1 MQGATKGPDVES
13 SHRRCGAGQFARLV
27 MGVDR
32 ACRSTVDSPHAMTE
46 FEWQKKVSRNEA
58 AAVLRAIADGLAGDG
73 RVELE
78 QNGWQLKVPVG
89 PKIAV
94 ELEVEVGESEA
105 ELEIEL
111 TWPTARRRRSSTG
124 SGGGR
129 RRRSTGRPAK
139 GA

>member
-1 MQGATKGPDVES
+1 
-13 SHRRCGAGQFARLV
+13 
-27 MGVDR
+27 
-32 ACRSTVDSPHAMTE
+32 MTE
-46 FEWQKKVSRNEA
+46 FEWQKKVSRKEA

-73 RVELE
+73 NVELE

-94 ELEVEVGESEA
+94 DLEVEVGESEA

-111 TWPTARRRRSSTG
+111 TWPTARSRRSSTG
-124 SGGGR
+124 SGAR
-129 RRRSTGRPAK
+129 RQRRSPDRAAK

>member
-1 MQGATKGPDVES
+1 VPIYVGSA
-13 SHRRCGAGQFARLV
+13 
-27 MGVDR
+27 
-32 ACRSTVDSPHAMTE
+32 HAMTE
-46 FEWQKKVSRNEA
+46 FEWQKKVSRKEA

-73 RVELE
+73 NVELE

-94 ELEVEVGESEA
+94 DLEVEVGESEA

-111 TWPTARRRRSSTG
+111 TWPTARSRRSSTG
-124 SGGGR
+124 SSGR
-129 RRRSTGRPAK
+129 RQRRSPGRAAK